1 MYKFTFKT
9 ESELSQAESKGFIE
23 SYDMVRME
31 VKTDN
36 GSVDFPCKSE
46 EDYHRC
52 LKVHGANIQRVYQE
66 THCFDIM
73 DYAEYE

>member
-9 ESELSQAESKGFIE
+9 DAELFQAESKGFIE

-36 GSVDFPCKSE
+36 YWHDFPCKSE
-46 EDYHRC
+46 EKYHRC

-66 THCFDIM
+66 THSFDIN
-73 DYAEYE
+73 DYD